1 MAESWNTFEAE
12 YWRHIQSVRKP
23 SLLARI
29 GLSNRIERG
38 RYDDGRIAVVDRSRA
53 RWATGSEFRSVL
65 LLMLEFQSFLT
76 TVLAEAARSRG
87 GDMDERDLIV
97 WSLGRMGNNVLH
109 SIRHA
114 FLDTVF
120 PSVAS
125 GIRSLLEVIAT
136 IEYVKASDENLNAY
150 LRSEDEGAQPLRIGF
165 QGLLRTIDARDDLNL
180 LELYGHYSEL
190 THPKLSIVKTALVTF
205 PNSSNVYLALDD
217 EWASDALRQHWLV
230 AQLCVDQIAVRVMGH
245 FGMDRVLIQ
254 RLEQLAN
261 DPDPFKD
268 VIE

>member
-12 YWRHIQSVRKP
+12 YLRHLQSLRRP

-29 GLSNRIERG
+29 GLSDPHEPS
-38 RYDDGRIAVVDRSRA
+38 RYDYARLAVVERSRA
-53 RWATGSEFRSVL
+53 RWSTGSEFRSGL
-65 LLMLEFQSFLT
+65 LLMLEYQSFLT
-76 TVLAEAARSRG
+76 TVLFEAARARG
-87 GDMDERDLIV
+87 GDMDDRDLIV
-97 WSLGRMGNNVLH
+97 WSLGKLGNSVLH

-125 GIRSLLEVIAT
+125 GIRCLLEVIAT
-136 IEYVKASDENLNAY
+136 IEFIKTSDANLSAY
-150 LRSEDEGAQPLRIGF
+150 LRSEDEGVKPLYIRF
-165 QGLLRTIDARDDLNL
+165 QRLLSTIDARDDLNL
-180 LELYGHYSEL
+180 HELYVHYSEL
-190 THPKLSIVKTALVTF
+190 THPKLSIVKTALVSL
-205 PNSSNVYLALDD
+205 PDSADVYLTLDD
-217 EWASDALRQHWLV
+217 EWSPDLLRQHWRV

-245 FGMDRVLIQ
+245 FGLDTVLLR